1 MKCKGAD
8 NISRIWMRLLFYHQK
23 SRLKQPNVDLKTM
36 CALYAKK
43 DTYEKNAYSKWNCC
57 D

>member
-23 SRLKQPNVDLKTM
+23 SRLKQRNEDLKTM
-36 CALYAKK
+36 CVLYAKK